1 MYVCMWSP
9 DQRKHN
15 FYFTNIHN
23 FIFLDFVCWHSYI
36 FIDSFYILYY
46 YIFMYTILLAISPSI
61 GLNDKCLTFKNVGT
75 EQLDI
80 SFKQHV
86 LI

>member
-1 MYVCMWSP
+1 
-9 DQRKHN
+9 
-15 FYFTNIHN
+15 
-23 FIFLDFVCWHSYI
+23 
-36 FIDSFYILYY
+36 
-46 YIFMYTILLAISPSI
+46 MYTILLAISPSI